1 MAQST
6 LTAEGRYLN
15 PAYRI
20 ELYASDEGPK
30 GERMTISAFMP
41 EAFGVNLAST
51 WDSIIKNY
59 LPSGAGS
66 ALEST
71 LQAAQAVTG
80 FRTVLDNVSTLAAWT
95 GNSPLEFD
103 VPFRFDAITD
113 AYTDVFMQC
122 YNLMLLAS
130 PTLKGG
136 ILTPPSGGLDWR
148 TLKAQYQENVSAY
161 NKGNNTDY
169 RPMSLKLGN
178 FAYITGVVLT
188 GVNISFISK
197 FDKDGYP
204 MAADAQVSLRT
215 TMSPT
220 KEDIMNWFLTK
231 SAVYDPLSG
240 RIASIKEAP
249 EMFGKLGRTVKKAI
263 FGD

>member
-20 ELYASDEGPK
+20 ELYASDEGPR

-41 EAFGVNLAST
+41 EAFAVNLSST

-66 ALEST
+66 
-71 LQAAQAVTG
+71 
-80 FRTVLDNVSTLAAWT
+80 DNVSTLAAWT

-249 EMFGKLGRTVKKAI
+249 EVFGKLGRTVKKAI

>member
-1 MAQST
+1 
-6 LTAEGRYLN
+6 
-15 PAYRI
+15 
-20 ELYASDEGPK
+20 
-30 GERMTISAFMP
+30 
-41 EAFGVNLAST
+41 
-51 WDSIIKNY
+51 
-59 LPSGAGS
+59 
-66 ALEST
+66 
-71 LQAAQAVTG
+71 
-80 FRTVLDNVSTLAAWT
+80 
-95 GNSPLEFD
+95 
-103 VPFRFDAITD
+103 
-113 AYTDVFMQC
+113 
-122 YNLMLLAS
+122 MLLAS

-231 SAVYDPLSG
+231 SAFYDPLSG